1 MLIIEYKCKFIY
13 FNQKRIQNLN
23 LTDIMTKL
31 AIGIDIG
38 GTRTKI
44 GLVDLTEGKVMET
57 MISPTETIDSEKF
70 LKNIELAVDAL
81 KLKAFD
87 LNSEIA
93 GIGFG
98 IPGFV
103 FENGVVDSTY
113 GFLEFMEDY
122 PLKELVE
129 TQFSLP
135 CRSDNDARVVAL
147 GEALYGTGK
156 GYKRVLVITLGTGLG
171 LGFVANRKFE
181 TSLPFAHMGGHIS
194 IGHTDFKCYCGK
206 QGCLESLVSATGIVD
221 SAKRKGWE
229 EKYPELPLNVES
241 IFKAEQDG
249 NTDAKTIVSE
259 FLTQLKTG
267 IHNYINLFAPN
278 IIVIGGG
285 VSKGMKPYLEQLSDV
300 DFLKPYKSYQVEI
313 ALSELDEHSGILG
326 AAALFNS

>member
-1 MLIIEYKCKFIY
+1 MMNY
-13 FNQKRIQNLN
+13 
-23 LTDIMTKL
+23 MTKL

-44 GLVDLTEGKVMET
+44 GLVDLTEGKVLET

-81 KLKAFD
+81 KQKASG
-87 LNSEIA
+87 LNSEIG

-103 FENGVVDSTY
+103 FENGMVDSTY

-129 TQFSLP
+129 SQFSLP

-147 GEALYGTGK
+147 GEALYGRGK
-156 GYKRVLVITLGTGLG
+156 GYNRVLVLTLGTGLG
-171 LGFVANRKFE
+171 LGFVANGRFE
-181 TSLPFAHMGGHIS
+181 TSLPYAHMGGHIS

-221 SAKRKGWE
+221 SAKRKCWGD
-229 EKYPELPLNVES
+229 KYPELPLNVET
-241 IFKAEQDG
+241 IFKAEQAG
-249 NTDAKTIVSE
+249 NVDAVQIVSE
-259 FLTQLKTG
+259 FLAQLKTG
-267 IHNYINLFAPN
+267 IHNYVNLYAPD

-285 VSKGMKPYLEQLSDV
+285 VSKGLKPYLYGLCDA
-300 DFLKPYKSYQVEI
+300 DYLMPFKSYEVKI

-326 AAALFNS
+326 AAALFNN